1 MEKLDENSAGLDWL
15 QTREIA
21 IQQAIDSR
29 DLAGL
34 RAWSKEAGGFGSDAI
49 RRRAWPFLLG
59 VSQRNSSGSRDVSAN
74 VESKEEDTPRSHNR
88 DATGDSLVDIAAL
101 IEEDS
106 RTTNPAEPT
115 TADPP
120 TEQPGLDT
128 HPDERQ
134 VGLDTR
140 RSFVYYPPHLQSV
153 EKARLQEE
161 LNEVI
166 VTVLRKR
173 KALSYFQGYHDIISV
188 FYLTFLPYEPPR
200 RSRSTSRAASP
211 TRSTARARRASRS
224 HARTASKSPMTV
236 LPTDNSN
243 PLQSR
248 RSSDAYQSPGDATP
262 RVRSQDMEEWQ
273 ILLDCCDAV
282 SLVRIRDGM
291 TKGLAP
297 VVGYLRLFKR
307 VLKAADPELAKVVLA
322 TSPTPYFALS
332 WMLTLFSHDINTLEP
347 VQRIFDFLLS
357 RNPAAVIYLGVAIVL
372 LKKNRLVELAHTLD
386 DDPGI
391 IHTNLAL
398 LPPLIADNPGNLP
411 SIKDEEEK
419 RAREAAIKLME
430 DSTVYPD
437 PDGPNPHQPIILSE
451 LFALTDS
458 LWTRFPL
465 HHTSVRAEEIMASQ
479 SVIFTYSDLES
490 DLISGTDEL
499 DLSKTG
505 SLGDIAAWV
514 STGPFNEE
522 DVVVVPAPDESEDD
536 EPLPMPTP
544 AIRKPRR
551 SEYTK
556 LGRHVAGRTTLAI
569 VVLVLGLSIAAYQAR
584 TKKSLSGLWAFPG
597 MFLDVGGR
605 ALGQGRMG
613 TIGSWLVSGKIR
625 LEEVVAGAK
634 QHVQGLVGR

>member
-34 RAWSKEAGGFGSDAI
+34 RVWSKEAGGFGSDAI
-49 RRRAWPFLLG
+49 RRRAWYVINEALLSSVPNRSPLRSFLLG

-140 RSFVYYPPHLQSV
+140 RSFVYYPPHLHSV

-173 KALSYFQGYHDIISV
+173 KALSYFQVSCLAELIRYRLSAADRSDIEGYHDIISV

-236 LPTDNSN
+236 LPTDDSN

-262 RVRSQDMEEWQ
+262 QVRSQDMEEWQ

-297 VVGYLRLFKR
+297 VVGYLR
-307 VLKAADPELAKVVLA
+307 
-322 TSPTPYFALS
+322 
-332 WMLTLFSHDINTLEP
+332 
-347 VQRIFDFLLS
+347 
-357 RNPAAVIYLGVAIVL
+357 
-372 LKKNRLVELAHTLD
+372 
-386 DDPGI
+386 
-391 IHTNLAL
+391 
-398 LPPLIADNPGNLP
+398 
-411 SIKDEEEK
+411 
-419 RAREAAIKLME
+419 
-430 DSTVYPD
+430 
-437 PDGPNPHQPIILSE
+437 
-451 LFALTDS
+451 
-458 LWTRFPL
+458 
-465 HHTSVRAEEIMASQ
+465 
-479 SVIFTYSDLES
+479 
-490 DLISGTDEL
+490 
-499 DLSKTG
+499 
-505 SLGDIAAWV
+505 
-514 STGPFNEE
+514 
-522 DVVVVPAPDESEDD
+522 
-536 EPLPMPTP
+536 
-544 AIRKPRR
+544 
-551 SEYTK
+551 
-556 LGRHVAGRTTLAI
+556 
-569 VVLVLGLSIAAYQAR
+569 
-584 TKKSLSGLWAFPG
+584 
-597 MFLDVGGR
+597 
-605 ALGQGRMG
+605 
-613 TIGSWLVSGKIR
+613 
-625 LEEVVAGAK
+625 
-634 QHVQGLVGR
+634 